1 MNRTI
6 FEISETP
13 IAPGGSYGSDDFLI
27 DFGDI
32 FIYNIADSVGDLDEE
47 DEKSRISILF
57 EKLSRETGSS
67 FQSQSENDCA
77 SFILHNGFSEKI
89 FQDQIRKIW
98 RVP

>member
-47 DEKSRISILF
+47 DEKSRKAEQRNRL
-57 EKLSRETGSS
+57 
-67 FQSQSENDCA
+67 
-77 SFILHNGFSEKI
+77 I
-89 FQDQIRKIW
+89 FPKSVRK
-98 RVP
+98 